1 MWEGDNDKT
10 VLQRKVEISFL
21 NAWTKRTKKS
31 ECWACGEELEP

>member
-31 ECWACGEELEP
+31 VCSGVGEELDP